1 MVMSK
6 IKALQEAPQCPL
18 YQGMQME
25 RVEKNDQKSQT
36 MAEFIGTNYPTPN
49 LHKETICSSETIY
62 SS

>member
-1 MVMSK
+1 MSK

-36 MAEFIGTNYPTPN
+36 GWIYRDELSDAEFT
-49 LHKETICSSETIY
+49 
-62 SS
+62 